1 MKKTRDLKLR
11 SCLDSFKGFDEMP
24 VLKTKSLRNV
34 GATFDR
40 NMRRVNSLIL
50 FPPAMVYIAITV
62 QRHVDRIEHRMPK
75 VDRKTIGRLTE
86 VEMRKELERTG
97 RVLEQGGAKAK
108 QLIDMQQN
116 AAFGILSQIQPE
128 FYDGPEAWM
137 ASQIIATW
145 TAFEAMTEDL
155 WEAALNAKP
164 LILARLSGRGKSAP
178 KSGDDGKRILLNWL
192 QKYRYNLS
200 RRMGTVFLEEN
211 RYAFDTLTS
220 IREAYTDAFSED
232 FDAIETIMSDKS
244 LDALSLV
251 RNNLVH
257 NGGIIDHKYLKRA
270 ADLPP
275 EALGKQGSPIR
286 MDGEL
291 VVKLIGPVMRHGHN
305 LVIAVDDWLAAH

>member
-1 MKKTRDLKLR
+1 MK
-11 SCLDSFKGFDEMP
+11 
-24 VLKTKSLRNV
+24 
-34 GATFDR
+34 
-40 NMRRVNSLIL
+40 
-50 FPPAMVYIAITV
+50 
-62 QRHVDRIEHRMPK
+62 
-75 VDRKTIGRLTE
+75 
-86 VEMRKELERTG
+86 KELERTG
-97 RVLEQGGAKAK
+97 RILDRGGAKAK
-108 QLIDMQQN
+108 QLIDMQQT

-137 ASQIIATW
+137 ASQIVATW

-164 LILARLSGRGKSAP
+164 LTLARLAGRGKSAL
-178 KSGDDGKRILLNWL
+178 KSGDDIKKIQLNWL

-211 RYAFDTLTS
+211 RYSFDTLKG
-220 IREAYTDAFSED
+220 IREAYTDAFSDD
-232 FDAIETIMSDKS
+232 FDTIETIMSDKS

-257 NGGIIDHKYLKRA
+257 NGGIIDQKYLKRA